1 MPQGSYPY
9 HSDIKPTTKVDEK
22 ADDKDNKIV
31 NEKVDDLNEKII
43 LENEHAQMK

>member
-1 MPQGSYPY
+1 MPQGYPY
-9 HSDIKPTTKVDEK
+9 HSDTKPTTKVDEK